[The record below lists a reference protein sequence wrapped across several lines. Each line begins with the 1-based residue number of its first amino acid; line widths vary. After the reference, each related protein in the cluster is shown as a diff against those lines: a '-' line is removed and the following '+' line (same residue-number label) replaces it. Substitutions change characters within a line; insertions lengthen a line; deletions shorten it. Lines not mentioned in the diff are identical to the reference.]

1 MTAFR
6 DFKRVANNKVEIILP
21 NEFEDQE
28 VEVIVMPKNEI
39 PDDLSYLTEEIQKG
53 LDSGISEK
61 THEQVMQEL
70 KERYA

>member
-6 DFKRVANNKVEIILP
+6 DFKRVLNNKVEIVLP

-53 LDSGISEK
+53 LNSGISEK
-61 THEQVMQEL
+61 THEQIMQEL